1 MKLIWY
7 LMVKLY
13 VRTGF
18 AFYFKK
24 VEVIGLEHVPRDRAV
39 LFVANHQ
46 NALIDPLLIGAYM
59 PRQLYFLTRADV
71 FYTPLIRA
79 LLSTVNMLPIYRIRD
94 GRDSLSKNEE
104 VFEKCF
110 RILNS
115 KGTVLIFPEGNH
127 NIQRRVRV
135 LSKGFTRIVFGALEN
150 YGDHELMIVP
160 IGLNYTNARR
170 YASSVRVITGEPIRA
185 NDYFQASQN
194 AESPSGVNG
203 AATALKDE
211 VRERLKKLVTHIED
225 AEQHDRL
232 EACFEEEEFLYPE
245 KVNARLQQPELLEPL
260 EKDRTGT
267 FNFLLPLVRANSF
280 FPLLIWRH
288 FKSGIKEEEFIATY
302 RFAVGMTAFPVFYCL
317 QALVLGMLAGAS
329 AGWIYLA
336 ASVASVYL
344 LTKSL

>member
-24 VEVIGLEHVPRDRAV
+24 VEVTGLEHVPRDRAV

-59 PRQLYFLTRADV
+59 PRQLHFLTRADV

-94 GRDSLSKNEE
+94 GRESLSKNEE

-110 RILNS
+110 RILNN

-135 LSKGFTRIVFGALEN
+135 LSKGFTRIVFGALES

-170 YASSVRVITGEPIRA
+170 YASSVRVITGKPIRA
-185 NDYFQASQN
+185 NDYLPSSRAK
-194 AESPSGVNG
+194 ESPSGVNG
-203 AATALKDE
+203 AASALTHE
-211 VRERLKKLVTHIED
+211 VRERLKELVTHIDD
-225 AEQHDRL
+225 AEQHDQL
-232 EACFEEEEFLYPE
+232 ESCFHEEEFLDPAS
-245 KVNARLQQPELLEPL
+245 VNARLQNPELLKPQETI
-260 EKDRTGT
+260 KNGS
-267 FNFLLPLVRANSF
+267 FNLLLPLVQANSF
-280 FPLLIWRH
+280 FPLLIWRY
-288 FKSGIKEEEFIATY
+288 FRSGIKEEEFIATY

-317 QALVLGMLAGAS
+317 QALAVGIFFGAS
-329 AGWIYLA
+329 AGWLYLA